1 MDSLE
6 ELKELKQW
14 ALCFGKTGEKQ
25 PLVVTQS
32 WIDKVKVVYPQ
43 YFEDGN
49 EDYIQQGDNLWLQ
62 YTFSVDKSGNKSY
75 TGDLANTGAT
85 IKFKAGW
92 LTYAAVDKLCRNSLM
107 LYPVNRECQLAM
119 GFVFTKDCP
128 FAIID
133 LDRKEQLSQQEIGFQ
148 DLWIEKLN
156 SYTERSVSGTG
167 YHVII
172 KGKIDETKYPNSSKT
187 GASGIRSGAKHKQQG
202 IVGFEVYSQDRFAV
216 VTEDVVEKE
225 VTTIESRQKELDELC
240 AALKEPAQQQSVESV
255 DVDTAYT
262 YDTDV
267 LVVDINFHVCEILQ
281 STDRETFLQL
291 FEAHCNLNYDND
303 PTKSVYNSEYTLS
316 YPSQSEADFALIS
329 LICRYCKI
337 DSVVKAIFA
346 QSELAKRPK
355 ATRVDYLNR
364 MIASVRESE
373 ANTYAIPQFNTE
385 IDEQVT
391 NIVNDINEQRKT
403 EEEAEKKALID
414 EFINKKYL
422 DIAPETVLV
431 NSRWQNE
438 DTDPTYTPAE
448 LLADCMYATGLIA
461 QLKRV
466 GVVPSNEIVS
476 FKSDNDISFKRLL
489 DKGYITSKGF
499 SISDTNA
506 MIVPPVSSGWLYDLT
521 KWSYQT
527 RIKPILEVSVVSAL
541 AIASGIVGK
550 MWQLPTGTG
559 LNNYIILSARS
570 GIGKEGLH
578 TTKNDLVWEFTEA
591 YPTEIGKLRRH
602 IVDDDFVSGQALV
615 KRCLAEAG
623 SVSTAKRM
631 SMTAGSATLG
641 SQPARRYVSF
651 CNFQS
656 EFGKALAQMGDCRV
670 GSPADTLKG
679 QYLKLYTGSGKTA
692 MLSAMTYSNADESI
706 SEATAPAFSVVGE
719 TTIAGYADA
728 LSPQMAQDGF
738 LSRFIT
744 VTYKGRAVLQNKLR
758 LNQRIPTHV
767 LSAIKDLCIQE
778 EGLAEGIKPRFVNV
792 DFTEPAFEYND
803 LLEQLSIDMLDQAG
817 DKEHFRQAWVRFQL
831 KIMKLAGICAV
842 CQNPGSPKIT
852 LQHMGWATRLVMLDI
867 ATMYEMIANGDTNLT
882 GNSETTQVET
892 MLDVFKGFVISS
904 NQITLATRSNCNV
917 ETIKAMQAKAVVPI
931 KYITTMLS
939 ANKSFINTKIGFNR
953 SVDQA
958 LQRLVIEGA
967 IEPVAKQT
975 VATMFKTTG
984 LCYKLLDF
992 KGLKDKWQE

>member
-1 MDSLE
+1 ML
-6 ELKELKQW
+6 ELKELHQW
-14 ALCFGKTGEKQ
+14 AVCFAKVGEKQ

-32 WIDKVKVVYPQ
+32 WMDKVKAVYPN
-43 YFEDGN
+43 YFEKDN
-49 EDYIQQGDNLWLQ
+49 EDYIQTSDNLWLTYS
-62 YTFSVDKSGNKSY
+62 YTEDKGGKSY
-75 TGDLANTGAT
+75 SGDLKNTGAT
-85 IKFKAGW
+85 INYKKAW
-92 LTYAAVDKLCRNSLM
+92 LSYAAVDKICRNSAM
-107 LYPVNRECQLAM
+107 LYPIDRSKQLSL

-128 FAIID
+128 FTIID
-133 LDRKEQLSQQEIGFQ
+133 LDRKEQLTQQEVGFQ
-148 DLWIEKLN
+148 EHWIDRLN

-172 KGKIDETKYPNSSKT
+172 RGKIDEIKYPNTSKT
-187 GASGIRSGAKHKQQG
+187 GASGIRSGAKHKAQG

-216 VTEDVVEKE
+216 VTEDFVDRDVV
-225 VTTIESRQKELDELC
+225 TIEERQGELDELC
-240 AALKEPAQQQSVESV
+240 AVLKEPTKNTVDAV
-255 DVDTAYT
+255 DVDTT
-262 YDTDV
+262 FVYDTDS
-267 LVVDINFHVCEILQ
+267 LVVEINFNICEILQ
-281 STDRETFLQL
+281 STDSDNFLAL
-291 FEAHCNLNYDND
+291 FESRCNLMYDND
-303 PTKSVYNSEYTLS
+303 PTKTVYNSDYTLS

-329 LICRYCKI
+329 LICKYCKA
-337 DSVVKAIFA
+337 DAVVKAIFS

-364 MIASVRESE
+364 MILSVRESE

-385 IDEQVT
+385 KDEQIAA
-391 NIVNDINEQRKT
+391 IVNDIQEQRKSDA
-403 EEEAEKKALID
+403 EQEKKALID

-438 DTDPTYTPAE
+438 TTDPEYTPKE
-448 LLADCMYATGLIA
+448 LLADCLYATGVIT
-461 QLKRV
+461 QLKRC
-466 GVVPSNEIVS
+466 GCAPSHELVS
-476 FKSDNDISFKRLL
+476 FKSDENISFKRLL

-506 MIVPPVSSGWLYDLT
+506 MIIPPVSSGWLYDLT

-527 RIKPILEVSVVSAL
+527 RIKPILEVSVVASL

-559 LNNYIILSARS
+559 LNNYLILSARS

-578 TTKNDLVWEFTEA
+578 TTKNDLVWEFGEM
-591 YPTEIGKLRRH
+591 YPQDVNLLKRH

-623 SVSTAKRM
+623 SVSANKRVSMMSTAT
-631 SMTAGSATLG
+631 SL
-641 SQPARRYVSF
+641 SQPAKRYVSF

-656 EFGKALAQMGDCRV
+656 EFGKNLAQMGECRV

-692 MLSAMTYSNADESI
+692 MLSAMAYSNADESI

-744 VTYKGRAVLQNKLR
+744 VTYKGRAVLQNKMR
-758 LNQRIPTHV
+758 LEQRIPTHV
-767 LSAIKDLCIQE
+767 LSAIKDLCVCE
-778 EGLAEGIKPRFVNV
+778 SGAAEGIKKRFITV
-792 DFTEPAFEYND
+792 DFAETACEYCD
-803 LLEQLSIDMLDQAG
+803 LLEQLSVEMLDLAG
-817 DKEHFRQAWVRFQL
+817 DKEHFRQAWVRCQL
-831 KIMKLAGICAV
+831 KIMKLAAVCAV
-842 CQNPGSPKIT
+842 CQNPNSPKVT
-852 LQHMGWATRLVMLDI
+852 LQHMAWATRLVFLDI
-867 ATMYEMIANGDTNLT
+867 ETMYEMINNGDTNLT

-892 MLDVFKGFVISS
+892 MLEVFKGFVISQDPFGLS
-904 NQITLATRSNCNV
+904 TRSNCNV

-931 KYITTMLS
+931 KYINTMLS
-939 ANKSFINTKIGFNR
+939 SNKSFLNTKIGFNR
-953 SVDQA
+953 SVDYA
-958 LQRLVIEGA
+958 LQRLITEGA

-975 VATMFKTTG
+975 VATMFKTSG
-984 LCYKLLDF
+984 MCYKLLDF
-992 KGLKDKWQE
+992 KGLEKNGKGC